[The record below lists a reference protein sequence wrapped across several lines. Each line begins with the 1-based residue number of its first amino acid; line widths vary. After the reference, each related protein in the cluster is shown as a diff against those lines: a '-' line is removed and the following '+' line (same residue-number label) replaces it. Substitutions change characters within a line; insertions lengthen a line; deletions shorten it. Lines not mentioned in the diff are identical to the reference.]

1 MKELMNNHIL
11 LLYIQFNQTNF
22 QANAIFIKI
31 DRQTFNNL
39 LYKLSLT
46 LLRFCLAKLTYKL
59 ADLTK
64 LNDKLAGS

>member
-22 QANAIFIKI
+22 QANVIFIKL

-39 LYKLSLT
+39 LYKLYLT
-46 LLRFCLAKLTYKL
+46 LLSFCLAKL
-59 ADLTK
+59 
-64 LNDKLAGS
+64 S